1 MILSRDPKETPIS
14 TSGKVVTLALIF
26 VVASVAIGILLWSQ
40 SNRNNNATESEER
53 LDLIGQHLWLG
64 RTGEN
69 YWTEAAI
76 ALVNSGERDVKIE
89 KVTVSGV
96 ESSWNDVYYWKCE
109 AGPVSSALI
118 PTPIRLSGASIE
130 IAVDGTNRTF
140 FQASNGL
147 TLKQGWTVVL
157 YLNNPINITGNTV
170 PYGAVIAII
179 TENKLFY
186 KEASAEWMDA
196 YSFNFMGTEQL
207 TYTSYTWG
215 TPSGNFNFTV
225 KNTGSSGLTI
235 SDVRIDGAAAGS
247 IYYKKNAGA
256 WTPYT
261 SGTTTVSA
269 DKGDSIQFG
278 VTHTSSFVS
287 GVQYEFTV
295 ITMKGNT
302 FGPYIKTAP

>member
-1 MILSRDPKETPIS
+1 MILSRDSQETPIS
-14 TSGKVVTLALIF
+14 ASGKVVTLALIF
-26 VVASVAIGILLWSQ
+26 VVASVATGILLWSQ

-118 PTPIRLSGASIE
+118 PTPIKLSGASIE

-170 PYGAVIAII
+170 PYGAAIAII

-196 YSFNFMGTEQL
+196 YSFNFMSTEQL
-207 TYTSYTWG
+207 TFTNYAWG
-215 TPSGNFNFTV
+215 ASDAYMNFTV
-225 KNTGSSGLTI
+225 RNTGSSDLSIQAVRVDGNTPTGLSPALT
-235 SDVRIDGAAAGS
+235 
-247 IYYKKNAGA
+247 
-256 WTPYT
+256 TPYLLT
-261 SGTTTVSA
+261 
-269 DKGDSIQFG
+269 KGSS
-278 VTHTSSFVS
+278 VTFKVTSSFSS
-287 GVQYEFTV
+287 GIQYEFSV
-295 ITMKGNT
+295 ITTKGNI